1 MSSVQYLRNATALV
15 CRTQRT
21 TASASLA
28 ARLRPAPLPARTLA
42 HIHKRTMAS
51 AQFFEAI
58 KKRRTYYVLTNA
70 SPVPD
75 ARIEGIVKDAVLHVP
90 SSFNSQ
96 TSRVVVLLRTDHAR
110 LWDITAESL
119 KPVAPAAQ
127 WPTTVKKL
135 ESFKAAYGT
144 ILYFED
150 EDAVRGLQKQFPL
163 YQDSFPIWA
172 EHTNGMIQ
180 FAIWTAFELEG
191 LGASLQHYNPLI
203 DQKVKAEWNIPA
215 TWKLI
220 AEMPFG
226 TPGAP
231 AGDKQFNPIDDRVK
245 VYGK

>member
-1 MSSVQYLRNATALV
+1 
-15 CRTQRT
+15 
-21 TASASLA
+21 
-28 ARLRPAPLPARTLA
+28 
-42 HIHKRTMAS
+42 MAS

-172 EHTNGMIQ
+172 EVR
-180 FAIWTAFELEG
+180 
-191 LGASLQHYNPLI
+191 SPPLCG
-203 DQKVKAEWNIPA
+203 VAAARCSPRALTPA
-215 TWKLI
+215 AHQWHDPVRHL
-220 AEMPFG
+220 
-226 TPGAP
+226 
-231 AGDKQFNPIDDRVK
+231 DRL
-245 VYGK
+245 